1 MAKQNLPPAHS
12 QSTAPAPLTQAAA
25 AVLATELRRVE
36 NERANQSTYRA
47 DLLRK
52 RDELARQRDDLGRE
66 VDATDTVLAE
76 LDGTADRYRRR
87 LAEAGYP
94 LQDTAVWPLPGQQGA
109 SQHAVWNGGD
119 APHTGLIAA
128 VPAAPTD
135 NPPVGHCIYCGN
147 PVWWDTNERGE
158 RQLNHAIGSLCN
170 PADPN
175 SRVATIGEETPER
188 PS

>member
-1 MAKQNLPPAHS
+1 MAKQTSPPAHS
-12 QSTAPAPLTQAAA
+12 QPQNTAQPAPLTQAAA
-25 AVLATELRRVE
+25 AVLRTELRRIE
-36 NERANQSTYRA
+36 QERANQAAHRA
-47 DLLRK
+47 DMLRK
-52 RDELARQRDDLGRE
+52 REELAREIDG
-66 VDATDTVLAE
+66 TDTVLAE

-109 SQHAVWNGGD
+109 SQQAAWNGGD

-135 NPPVGHCIYCGN
+135 NPPVGHCIYCGD